1 MNALT
6 TTTGTAVA
14 LPADPMQLM
23 HLAERLAMAR
33 LIPPH
38 FQKSPADCWLVMSFC
53 RSRNLDFMMVVGEC
67 SVVQGRLFFSGK
79 LTAALLNTSG
89 HLADKL
95 NYEYEYAKG
104 EGAGPIRNRPDEVV
118 AVTVSGR
125 FANETSPRVVRVDI
139 AGVRTKNP
147 VWNTQPEQQLA
158 YAGARIWG
166 RRHAPEVLMGL
177 LFEGETID
185 VTPVEERPK
194 TPFRAGR
201 TYEEALKADLNRDPI
216 NKPKPVPF
224 PMSNIS
230 TGTMHAEPQQDGQPI
245 VRIHDQKLA
254 ERVEHMSN
262 AARAAIAP
270 YAIELKGADLAHWT
284 DWSQQLVAYVRAA
297 PDVDT
302 LNDWVTENAEGLVAF
317 SQASPGN
324 HTRLMQVINDELAKR
339 GEDAT

>member
-1 MNALT
+1 MNAL

-23 HLAERLAMAR
+23 HLAERLALAR

-89 HLADKL
+89 MLAERL
-95 NYEYEYAKG
+95 NYEYVVDDKGAK
-104 EGAGPIRNRPDEVV
+104 V
-118 AVTVSGR
+118 AVVVSGR
-125 FANETSPRVVRVDI
+125 FASETTPRTVTVELDQVK
-139 AGVRTKNP
+139 TNNK
-147 VWNTQPEQQLA
+147 VWQTQPEQQLA

-177 LFEGETID
+177 LFEGEMID
-185 VTPVEERPK
+185 VTPVAVKTEPISQMVNPAQRDINTGDAAAREKWRAERL
-194 TPFRAGR
+194 A
-201 TYEEALKADLNRDPI
+201 
-216 NKPKPVPF
+216 
-224 PMSNIS
+224 NIS

-302 LNDWVTENAEGLVAF
+302 LNDWVTENAEGLMAF

-324 HTRLMQVINDELAKR
+324 HGRLMQVIHDELAKR

>member
-6 TTTGTAVA
+6 TTGTGVA

-23 HLAERLAMAR
+23 HLAERLALAR

-89 HLADKL
+89 HLAERLSYD
-95 NYEYEYAKG
+95 YARDS
-104 EGAGPIRNRPDEVV
+104 EGNAIAVV
-118 AVTVSGR
+118 VSGR
-125 FANETSPRVVRVDI
+125 FSNETT
-139 AGVRTKNP
+139 ARTVMVHLEHVKTNNK
-147 VWNTQPEQQLA
+147 VWQTQPEQQLA

-194 TPFRAGR
+194 KPFGAGR
-201 TYEEALKADLNRDPI
+201 MA
-216 NKPKPVPF
+216 PF

-317 SQASPGN
+317 GQASPGN
-324 HTRLMQVINDELAKR
+324 HTRLMQVIHDELAKR